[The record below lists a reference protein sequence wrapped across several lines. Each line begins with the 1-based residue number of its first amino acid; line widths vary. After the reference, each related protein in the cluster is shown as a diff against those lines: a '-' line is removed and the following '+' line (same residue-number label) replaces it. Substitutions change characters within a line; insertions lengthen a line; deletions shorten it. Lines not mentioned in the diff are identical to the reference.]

1 MTIAKI
7 SPPPARGK
15 KCFLPISLNEDN
27 IINATSLRLESDENF
42 AITLPDPPPKKMLIK
57 SILKKLNNEEC
68 GLILSMNNHS
78 SWNAMQENSNLF
90 CSMLKCNRKFRLEVD
105 LYTHQRACHTSKNS
119 RVSIPISKELGL

>member
-1 MTIAKI
+1 MTSAKI

-27 IINATSLRLESDENF
+27 IINATSLRLENDENF

-90 CSMLKCNRKFRLEVD
+90 CSMLKCNHFFADFLKHCSTQFLVV
-105 LYTHQRACHTSKNS
+105 YTN
-119 RVSIPISKELGL
+119 